1 MQKPTLLLSALL
13 LSALPAA
20 AQLNAGDIPAGF
32 SVLEPGI
39 DLELYGAFT
48 QDSAFI
54 DLDCD
59 GQPELMVMLWRGEP
73 AIDASNF
80 GAIHLLDTGMALCAD
95 GAMYN
100 WRPQYYD
107 FGNSLNCTG
116 NFSWRS
122 DSITWLGNFGDLLP
136 VGPTSLN
143 SKYVAY
149 NYNGQIGWILLS
161 FDVFPELDAPITL
174 QVHEVLRPCLA
185 QSVGSLGK
193 DARLTLFPNPGD
205 GADIRIHSTDVLRS
219 IDLLAPTGKLLA
231 RHTGDL
237 RSIPAPEA
245 AGIYFLRAQHNDG
258 QWSVSRLVRE

>member
-1 MQKPTLLLSALL
+1 MQNPTPLFR
-13 LSALPAA
+13 PAPLRPSRSGA
-20 AQLNAGDIPAGF
+20 AQRRGHPAGY

-59 GQPELMVMLWRGEP
+59 GQPELMVLLWRGEP

-116 NFSWRS
+116 KFFMAQRQHH
-122 DSITWLGNFGDLLP
+122 
-136 VGPTSLN
+136 
-143 SKYVAY
+143 VARQFRRPAPRWAHEPQQPIR
-149 NYNGQIGWILLS
+149 GLQLQRP
-161 FDVFPELDAPITL
+161 DRLDPALVRCVPGARCAAL

-258 QWSVSRLVRE
+258 QWSVSRFVRE